1 MSHFRIKRSGVPM
14 LQSLW
19 IKICKRRRQ
28 GFRRENKQFGFT
40 VGDDEEANPNDPLAT
55 VNRSQT
61 IRIFKQNSRPAG
73 DLRPSDQPAITDFL
87 LQRLLCSLC
96 TGNPSVHCRHNKSGN
111 PAAAKSCLISQVA
124 CDVAGGIKSRNRG
137 ACCRHDLRLLVDF

>member
-1 MSHFRIKRSGVPM
+1 M

-40 VGDDEEANPNDPLAT
+40 VGDDEEANSNDPLAT

-61 IRIFKQNSRPAG
+61 IRIFKQNSRPTG
-73 DLRPSDQPAITDFL
+73 DLSPSGWSIITNLVVKDYFAASAPAILPYTVAIT
-87 LQRLLCSLC
+87 SPEIPPP
-96 TGNPSVHCRHNKSGN
+96 PS
-111 PAAAKSCLISQVA
+111 PA
-124 CDVAGGIKSRNRG
+124 
-137 ACCRHDLRLLVDF
+137 